1 MFGDIAY
8 CGMCADIIHRGHIN
22 LIKEANKLNCKV
34 MIGLLT
40 DEAICSYKSAPYMNY
55 YEREY
60 ILNSIIGVDT
70 VVPQNSLDYT
80 FNLLKYK
87 PKYVL
92 HGDDWL
98 TGVQKTIRDN
108 VEKVL
113 SGYGGNIIDI
123 PYTSDISSSLIKLQK
138 DKIDWANHTPP

>member
-1 MFGDIAY
+1 MNNIAY
-8 CGMCADIIHRGHIN
+8 CGMCADIVHRGHIN
-22 LIKEANKLNCKV
+22 IIQEANKLDCKV

-60 ILNSIIGVDT
+60 ILNSIVGIDV

-80 FNLLKYK
+80 HNLLKYK

-98 TGVQKTIRDN
+98 SGVQKTIRDN

-113 SGYGGNIIDI
+113 SGFGGTIIDV
-123 PYTSDISSSLIKLQK
+123 PYTYDISSTIIKSQK
-138 DKIDWANHTPP
+138 DRINRIYNKPL